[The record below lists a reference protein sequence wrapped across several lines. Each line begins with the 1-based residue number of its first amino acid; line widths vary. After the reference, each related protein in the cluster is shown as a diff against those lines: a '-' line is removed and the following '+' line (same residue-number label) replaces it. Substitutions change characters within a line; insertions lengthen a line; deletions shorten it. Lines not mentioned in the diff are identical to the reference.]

1 MYLANLSI
9 KPNII
14 FLYLVN
20 LIFYLNKIL
29 ENKLKIINAKKNNR
43 ITAKLFLYI
52 LLYKFFI
59 N

>member
-43 ITAKLFLYI
+43 ITAKTIPIYT
-52 LLYKFFI
+52 FI
-59 N
+59 QVFY